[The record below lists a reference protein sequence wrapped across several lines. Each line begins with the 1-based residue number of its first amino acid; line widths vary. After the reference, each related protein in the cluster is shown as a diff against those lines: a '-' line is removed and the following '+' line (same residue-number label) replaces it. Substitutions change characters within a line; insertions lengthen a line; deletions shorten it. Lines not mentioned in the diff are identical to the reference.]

1 MDRVLRHLS
10 RRSSRTTSSDAS
22 REALAFYQRR
32 VALFG
37 LVGATLSSAFVLFNL
52 VEGRDSPR
60 PYLHEGAFA
69 FHLAGA
75 AIAAL
80 MWLLC
85 RGGPRSL
92 GFVRSVETVGFCASC
107 LAYEAMAWSIP
118 PMVRPDLIVV
128 FVLSLVVFAR
138 AVYVPSSPQRTLA
151 LGLIVGLPLP
161 FGAYARFLGI
171 EPAQLA
177 VLAPVFQ
184 VRSVE
189 QLAWGGGAGLAFS
202 WLMSVLLATGASRV
216 IYGLRREAREARRL
230 GQYTLEEKLGEGGM
244 GVVYR
249 ARHAMLRR
257 PTAVK
262 LLPPDRAGEASLA
275 RFEREVQLTA
285 GLTHPNTVTIFD
297 YGRSSDGVF
306 YYAMELLDGAS
317 LESVVAVAG
326 VLPADRVTHV
336 LYWVASALSEAHQV
350 GLIHRD
356 IKPANIILC
365 RQGGVDDVPKVV
377 DFGLVKDLD
386 RGTDASLTQ
395 GDVIAGTPLYLSP
408 EAITAPQTMDGRSDL
423 YSLGAVGYF
432 ALTGTHV
439 FGGKTTVEICA
450 SHIHEAPEPPSRR
463 IGRGVPEDLESVLI
477 DCLAKQ
483 PAQRPATADEL
494 CRRLEACASFGQW
507 TREKA
512 SGWWREHGAATK
524 ARVRHGQ
531 SSSLTLT
538 RRPADEDRRPSD
550 VGVER

>member
-1 MDRVLRHLS
+1 MDPVLRHLS
-10 RRSSRTTSSDAS
+10 HRSSRTASDVS

-37 LVGATLSSAFVLFNL
+37 LVGAALSSAFVLFNL
-52 VEGRDSPR
+52 TQTWGSPQ
-60 PYLHEGAFA
+60 PYAHEGAFA
-69 FHLAGA
+69 LHVAGA
-75 AIAAL
+75 AITAA

-85 RGGPRSL
+85 RGGRRSL
-92 GFVRSVETVGFCASC
+92 GFVKTVETVGFCGSC

-118 PMVRPDLIVV
+118 PGARPDLIVV

-138 AVYVPSSPQRTLA
+138 AVYVPSSPLRTLA
-151 LGLIVGLPLP
+151 LGLVVGLPLP
-161 FGAYARFLGI
+161 FGAYFHFLTI
-171 EPAQLA
+171 EPAQFA
-177 VLAPVFQ
+177 VVARMF
-184 VRSVE
+184 RISSVE
-189 QLAWGGGAGLAFS
+189 QLAWEAGTGLTFS

-216 IYGLRREAREARRL
+216 VYGLRREAREARRL

-262 LLPPDRAGEASLA
+262 LLPPDRAGEAGLA

-317 LESVVAVAG
+317 LDSVVGVAG
-326 VLPADRVTHV
+326 PLPPERVTHV

-350 GLIHRD
+350 GLVHRD
-356 IKPANIILC
+356 IKPGNIMLC
-365 RQGGVDDVPKVV
+365 RQGGVEDVPKVV
-377 DFGLVKDLD
+377 DFGLVKNLD
-386 RGTDASLTQ
+386 RGTNVSLTQ
-395 GDVIAGTPLYLSP
+395 GDVIAGTPQYLSP
-408 EAITAPQTMDGRSDL
+408 EAITAPDTMDGRSDL

-439 FGGKTTVEICA
+439 FGGKTTVAICA
-450 SHIHEAPEPPSRR
+450 SHIHEAPELPSLRM
-463 IGRGVPEDLESVLI
+463 GRGVPADLESVLI

-483 PAQRPATADEL
+483 PAARPGTAAEL
-494 CRRLEACASFGQW
+494 CRRLQACASFGQW
-507 TREKA
+507 TPEKA
-512 SGWWREHGAATK
+512 SAWWREHGPATK
-524 ARVRHGQ
+524 SRVRKGETE
-531 SSSLTLT
+531 SLTLT
-538 RRPADEDRRPSD
+538 RQPGDEHRKPLPVD
-550 VGVER
+550 VER

>member
-1 MDRVLRHLS
+1 MDRVIRYLS
-10 RRSSRTTSSDAS
+10 RRSSRRTAWDAS

-37 LVGATLSSAFVLFNL
+37 LVGAGLGCAFLVFGL
-52 VEGRDSPR
+52 VENWRSVLAWVR
-60 PYLHEGAFA
+60 EAVFQ
-69 FHLAGA
+69 FHLAGV
-75 AIAAL
+75 AIAAA

-85 RGGPRSL
+85 RRGRRSFGFVKTVDTL
-92 GFVRSVETVGFCASC
+92 GFGGSC

-118 PMVRPDLIVV
+118 LIGRPDQIIL

-138 AVYVPSSPQRTLA
+138 AVYVPSSPLRTLL

-161 FGAYARFLGI
+161 FGTYLRLQSI
-171 EPAQLA
+171 DPAQFA
-177 VLAPVFQ
+177 VVAPAL
-184 VRSVE
+184 RLSSVE
-189 QLAWGGGAGLAFS
+189 ELASTGSIGVAFS
-202 WLMSVLLATGASRV
+202 WLMAVLLATGASGV
-216 IYGLRREAREARRL
+216 IYGLRREAREARKL

-262 LLPPDRAGEASLA
+262 LLPSDRAGEASLA

-285 GLTHPNTVTIFD
+285 SLTHPNTVTVFD
-297 YGRSSDGVF
+297 YGRTSDGIF

-326 VLPADRVTHV
+326 PLPPERATHI
-336 LYWVASALSEAHQV
+336 LYHVASALSEAHQV

-377 DFGLVKDLD
+377 DFGLVKDVE
-386 RGTDASLTQ
+386 RGAKVSLTQ

-408 EAITAPQTMDGRSDL
+408 EAITAPDAMDARADL

-432 ALTGTHV
+432 VLTGTHV
-439 FGGKTTVEICA
+439 FDGRTTVEVCA
-450 SHIHEAPEPPSRR
+450 KHLHEAPEPPSRR
-463 IGRGVPEDLESVLI
+463 IGRRLPEDLESLLL

-483 PAQRPATADEL
+483 PQNRPSTAGEL
-494 CRRLEACASFGQW
+494 CRRLEACTSFGQW
-507 TREKA
+507 TPDKA
-512 SGWWREHGAATK
+512 SAWWREHGAAAT
-524 ARVRHGQ
+524 ARLRQAEG
-531 SSSLTLT
+531 SALTLT
-538 RRPADEDRRPSD
+538 RRPSD
-550 VGVER
+550 DDA